1 MSIYLRRM
9 SSFYGQAEL
18 PCPFLLCEI
27 IWCINKAQSP
37 LDHKSSPSAQ
47 WGQNRGRMRM
57 VQREDACHLTKNLAC
72 FPGGSDIKSL
82 PSMRESR
89 VRSLSRGIGNSLQYS
104 CLENPMDRGSW
115 QATVHGVAESDMIE
129 WLTLSQLKRKWTKI
143 LTFRT
148 TGNGQGK
155 RKRIL

>member
-18 PCPFLLCEI
+18 PCPFLLWEI
-27 IWCINKAQSP
+27 IQCINKAQSP

-82 PSMRESR
+82 PSMRENR
-89 VRSLSRGIGNSLQYS
+89 VRSLSRKI
-104 CLENPMDRGSW
+104 P
-115 QATVHGVAESDMIE
+115 
-129 WLTLSQLKRKWTKI
+129 WTKGMATHSSI
-143 LTFRT
+143 LAWRIPWTEDPGRLQSMVSQSRT
-148 TGNGQGK
+148 
-155 RKRIL
+155 